1 RLKNCVIMNFDS
13 LPWICRV
20 LEFGK
25 SVKIC
30 GTKNKLVGAIQGDLA
45 STRIADP
52 VACMQRLLGTAPT
65 LVVSGHLLG
74 ITLRSLNAYSHPP
87 IMYARWKDWD
97 GKALERPPLFYQG
110 VDEVAADLLG
120 KVSQEVVEISKRI
133 MAEYPHADLS
143 QVIPMYDWDISYY
156 GHDISDKT
164 NLMTAMRTNAT
175 YQGIT
180 HPMIK
185 TEDGKYVPDF
195 QHRFLTEDIP
205 YGLVVIRSIAEIA
218 GVPTPYLDEV

>member
-1 RLKNCVIMNFDS
+1 
-13 LPWICRV
+13 
-20 LEFGK
+20 
-25 SVKIC
+25 
-30 GTKNKLVGAIQGDLA
+30 
-45 STRIADP
+45 
-52 VACMQRLLGTAPT
+52 
-65 LVVSGHLLG
+65 
-74 ITLRSLNAYSHPP
+74 
-87 IMYARWKDWD
+87 MYARWKDWD

-120 KVSQEVVEISKRI
+120 KVSQEVVEISERI
-133 MAEYPHADLS
+133 MAEYPHVDLS
-143 QVIPMYDWDISYY
+143 QVIPMYEWDISYY

-185 TEDGKYVPDF
+185 TEDGRYVPDF
-195 QHRFLTEDIP
+195 NHRFLTEDIP

-218 GVPTPYLDEV
+218 GVPTPYLDEVLLWCQKKLGKEYLVGSKLTGKDLADTRCAQRYGFTTMDDILGTDWVHAPRAMAMSAPISSAMAAPSREVISE